1 MDREVAILLK
11 LKEQYQKLT
20 GESLNSSSGKKG
32 KDKQK
37 TKKEPEVAK
46 PGDGGGKAKQGK
58 KQQQPPKP
66 QQQQQQQGEAGK
78 EEGEVTQKKITR
90 FAGFAACMMSS
101 HINNGLAATNVV
113 RTSNYTSYTSTQF
126 MCSVPW
132 ILTHSC

>member
-37 TKKEPEVAK
+37 TKKEPEAAK

-58 KQQQPPKP
+58 KQQQQPKP
-66 QQQQQQQGEAGK
+66 QQQQQQGEAGK
-78 EEGEVTQKKITR
+78 DEGEVTQKKITR
-90 FAGFAACMMSS
+90 FAVCMMSS
-101 HINNGLAATNVV
+101 RINDGYEQPSLMK
-113 RTSNYTSYTSTQF
+113 S
-126 MCSVPW
+126 
-132 ILTHSC
+132 H

>member
-58 KQQQPPKP
+58 KQQQQPKP
-66 QQQQQQQGEAGK
+66 QQQQQGEAGK
-78 EEGEVTQKKITR
+78 EEGESTQKKITR
-90 FAGFAACMMSS
+90 FAGFVVCMMSS
-101 HINNGLAATNVV
+101 RIN
-113 RTSNYTSYTSTQF
+113 YCSYE
-126 MCSVPW
+126 
-132 ILTHSC
+132 

>member
-37 TKKEPEVAK
+37 TKKEPEAAK

-58 KQQQPPKP
+58 KQQQQQQPKP
-66 QQQQQQQGEAGK
+66 QQQQQGEAGK

-90 FAGFAACMMSS
+90 FLDLLCAWCQVALMM
-101 HINNGLAATNVV
+101 V
-113 RTSNYTSYTSTQF
+113 
-126 MCSVPW
+126 
-132 ILTHSC
+132 